1 VARRSG
7 STWYGHGSVFSFE
20 TGAIMANKD
29 KGGSKSSK
37 TAPSKSLKEKRQ
49 AKKDKAAKSS
59 SSGLSTGK

>member
-1 VARRSG
+1 
-7 STWYGHGSVFSFE
+7 
-20 TGAIMANKD
+20 MANKD